1 MGMSNTPDPRVLLEN
16 SRVLFNREEVS
27 AAVQKMADEI
37 NAFYGDEPLVVISVL
52 TGAIIPAAWL
62 VTKLKMPV
70 QMDFVHATR
79 YRGGL
84 YGAELEYRVP
94 PRLNLEGRNVLIID
108 DIFDEGNTLAAI
120 KGSVEKRKAGSVKMA
135 ALGAQGPRPW
145 SVRGTMSILSVLMC
159 RMCTYLA
166 VVWMPMKNGGTWMKY
181 WCSETSDA
189 TQRDSGAG
197 RLRCSAWV

>member
-1 MGMSNTPDPRVLLEN
+1 MDMSNIPDPHTILKN
-16 SRVLFNREEVS
+16 SRVLFNRDAVMS
-27 AAVQKMADEI
+27 AVQKMADEI
-37 NAFYGDEPLVVISVL
+37 NEYYGDQPVILITVL

-62 VTKLKMPV
+62 ATRLKMPI

-94 PRLNLEGRNVLIID
+94 PRLDLEGKNVLIVD

-135 ALGAQGPRPW
+135 AL
-145 SVRGTMSILSVLMC
+145 VRKVHDRGLSRDYVDFVGLDVPDVYVFGCGMDVYEEWRHLDEILVLEE
-159 RMCTYLA
+159 
-166 VVWMPMKNGGTWMKY
+166 
-181 WCSETSDA
+181 S
-189 TQRDSGAG
+189 
-197 RLRCSAWV
+197 

>member
-1 MGMSNTPDPRVLLEN
+1 MGMNDTPDPQAILDN
-16 SRVLFNREEVS
+16 SKVLFNREEVA

-37 NAFYGDEPLVVISVL
+37 NAYYGDEPLILISVL

-62 VTKLKMPV
+62 ITKLKMPI

-94 PRLNLEGRNVLIID
+94 PRLDLEGKSILIVD

-135 ALGAQGPRPW
+135 ALVRKDHDRGLPRNYVDFIGLDVPDVYVFGCGMDAYEEW
-145 SVRGTMSILSVLMC
+145 RHLDEILVL
-159 RMCTYLA
+159 
-166 VVWMPMKNGGTWMKY
+166 K
-181 WCSETSDA
+181 
-189 TQRDSGAG
+189 Q
-197 RLRCSAWV
+197 

>member
-1 MGMSNTPDPRVLLEN
+1 MGMKNMSDPRDLLKN
-16 SRVLFNREEVS
+16 SRVLFDRDEVR

-37 NAFYGDEPLVVISVL
+37 NEFYGDKPIIMISVL

-62 VTKLKMPV
+62 ATELKMPV

-94 PRLNLEGRNVLIID
+94 PRLDLEDKDVLIVD

-120 KGSVEKRKAGSVKMA
+120 KGSVEQRKARSVKMA
-135 ALGAQGPRPW
+135 AL
-145 SVRGTMSILSVLMC
+145 VRKDHDRGLSRDYIDFAGLDVPDVYVFGCGMDAYEEWRHLDEILVLEE
-159 RMCTYLA
+159 
-166 VVWMPMKNGGTWMKY
+166 G
-181 WCSETSDA
+181 
-189 TQRDSGAG
+189 
-197 RLRCSAWV
+197 

>member
-1 MGMSNTPDPRVLLEN
+1 MAMSDTPDPHTLLEN
-16 SRVLFNREEVS
+16 SRVLFKREEVM

-62 VTKLKMPV
+62 VTKLKMPI

-94 PRLNLEGRNVLIID
+94 PRLNLAGRNVLIID

-120 KGSVEKRKAGSVKMA
+120 KGSVESRKAGSVKMA
-135 ALGAQGPRPW
+135 AL
-145 SVRGTMSILSVLMC
+145 VRKDHDRGLSRDYVDFVGLDVPDVYVFGCGMDAYEEWRHLDEILVL
-159 RMCTYLA
+159 
-166 VVWMPMKNGGTWMKY
+166 GD
-181 WCSETSDA
+181 E
-189 TQRDSGAG
+189 
-197 RLRCSAWV
+197 

>member
-1 MGMSNTPDPRVLLEN
+1 MGMKNMSDPRDLLKD
-16 SRVLFNREEVS
+16 SRVLFDRDEVR

-37 NAFYGDEPLVVISVL
+37 NEFYGDKPIIMISVL

-62 VTKLKMPV
+62 ATKLKMPV

-94 PRLNLEGRNVLIID
+94 PRLDLENKDVLIVD

-120 KGSVEKRKAGSVKMA
+120 KNTP
-135 ALGAQGPRPW
+135 Q
-145 SVRGTMSILSVLMC
+145 
-159 RMCTYLA
+159 
-166 VVWMPMKNGGTWMKY
+166 
-181 WCSETSDA
+181 
-189 TQRDSGAG
+189 
-197 RLRCSAWV
+197 

>member
-1 MGMSNTPDPRVLLEN
+1 MSNTPDPRDLLKR
-16 SRVLFNREEVS
+16 STVLFNREEVS

-37 NAFYGDEPLVVISVL
+37 NEYYGDEPLVMISVL

-62 VTKLKMPV
+62 VTKLKMPI

-94 PRLNLEGRNVLIID
+94 PRLNLEDRHVLIVD

-120 KGSVEKRKAGSVKMA
+120 RGSVEKRKARSVKMA
-135 ALGAQGPRPW
+135 SLVRKDHDRGLPRDYVDFIGLDVPDVYVFGCGMDAYEEWRHLDEILVLG
-145 SVRGTMSILSVLMC
+145 
-159 RMCTYLA
+159 
-166 VVWMPMKNGGTWMKY
+166 
-181 WCSETSDA
+181 ED
-189 TQRDSGAG
+189 
-197 RLRCSAWV
+197 

>member
-1 MGMSNTPDPRVLLEN
+1 MGMSNIPEPRALLKN
-16 SRVLFNREEVS
+16 SRVLFNRDEVM

-37 NAFYGDEPLVVISVL
+37 NEYYGDQPVILITVL

-62 VTKLKMPV
+62 ATRLKMPI

-94 PRLNLEGRNVLIID
+94 PRLDLEGKNVLIVD

-135 ALGAQGPRPW
+135 AL
-145 SVRGTMSILSVLMC
+145 VRKVHDRGLSRDYVDFIGLDVPDVYVFGCGMDAYEEWRHLDEILVLEE
-159 RMCTYLA
+159 
-166 VVWMPMKNGGTWMKY
+166 
-181 WCSETSDA
+181 S
-189 TQRDSGAG
+189 
-197 RLRCSAWV
+197 

>member
-1 MGMSNTPDPRVLLEN
+1 MGLETDTGSETDPHAILEH
-16 SRVLFNREEVS
+16 SRVLFNRDEVN

-37 NAFYGDEPLVVISVL
+37 NAHYGNEPLILISVL

-62 VTKLKMPV
+62 ITKLKMPV

-94 PRLNLEGRNVLIID
+94 PRLDLEGKNVLIVD

-135 ALGAQGPRPW
+135 AL
-145 SVRGTMSILSVLMC
+145 VRKDHDRGLSRDYVDFVGMDVPDVYVFGCGMDAYEEWRHLDEIWVLE
-159 RMCTYLA
+159 R
-166 VVWMPMKNGGTWMKY
+166 
-181 WCSETSDA
+181 
-189 TQRDSGAG
+189 
-197 RLRCSAWV
+197 

>member
-1 MGMSNTPDPRVLLEN
+1 MSMSNTPEPRALLEN
-16 SRVLFNREEVS
+16 SRVLYNRGEVN

-37 NAFYGDEPLVVISVL
+37 NGFYANTPIVLLSVL

-62 VTKLKMPV
+62 ATNLKMPM

-94 PRLNLEGRNVLIID
+94 PRLDLEDKDVLIVD

-120 KGSVEKRKAGSVKMA
+120 KGSVEKRKARSVKMA
-135 ALGAQGPRPW
+135 ALIRKDHDRGLPRDYIDFVGLDVPDVYVFGCGMDAYEEW
-145 SVRGTMSILSVLMC
+145 RHLDEILIL
-159 RMCTYLA
+159 
-166 VVWMPMKNGGTWMKY
+166 
-181 WCSETSDA
+181 EEH
-189 TQRDSGAG
+189 
-197 RLRCSAWV
+197 

>member
-1 MGMSNTPDPRVLLEN
+1 MGMSETPDPRSLLEK
-16 SRVLFNREEVS
+16 SYVLFNREEVS

-37 NAFYGDEPLVVISVL
+37 NEFYGDEPIILVSVL

-62 VTKLKMPV
+62 STLLKMPL

-94 PRLNLEGRNVLIID
+94 PRLDLAGKHVLIID

-120 KGSVEKRKAGSVKMA
+120 KGSVESRKAASVKMA
-135 ALGAQGPRPW
+135 AL
-145 SVRGTMSILSVLMC
+145 VRKVHDRGLARDFVDFVGLDVPDVYVYGCGMDAYEEWRHLDEILVL
-159 RMCTYLA
+159 
-166 VVWMPMKNGGTWMKY
+166 
-181 WCSETSDA
+181 ETD
-189 TQRDSGAG
+189 
-197 RLRCSAWV
+197 

>member
-1 MGMSNTPDPRVLLEN
+1 MTDTPKPRALLEN
-16 SRVLFNREEVS
+16 SRLLYNRDEVN

-37 NAFYGDEPLVVISVL
+37 NAFYADEPIILISVL

-62 VTKLKMPV
+62 ATRLTMPV

-94 PRLNLEGRNVLIID
+94 PRLDLEGKQILIVD
-108 DIFDEGNTLAAI
+108 DIFDEGHTLAAI

-135 ALGAQGPRPW
+135 ALVRKDHDRGLPRDYVDFVGLEVPDVYVFGCGMDAYEEW
-145 SVRGTMSILSVLMC
+145 RHLDEILIL
-159 RMCTYLA
+159 
-166 VVWMPMKNGGTWMKY
+166 
-181 WCSETSDA
+181 EEH
-189 TQRDSGAG
+189 
-197 RLRCSAWV
+197 

>member
-1 MGMSNTPDPRVLLEN
+1 MGLENDGGQIDPQAILDN
-16 SRVLFNREEVS
+16 SRVLFDRDEVN

-37 NAFYGDEPLVVISVL
+37 NTHYGNEPVILITVL
-52 TGAIIPAAWL
+52 TGAIIPATWL
-62 VTKLKMPV
+62 ITKLKMPV

-94 PRLNLEGRNVLIID
+94 PRLDLEGKNVLIVD

-135 ALGAQGPRPW
+135 AL
-145 SVRGTMSILSVLMC
+145 VRKDHDRGLSRDYVDFIGMDVPDVYVFGCGMDAYEEWRHLDEIWVL
-159 RMCTYLA
+159 
-166 VVWMPMKNGGTWMKY
+166 
-181 WCSETSDA
+181 E
-189 TQRDSGAG
+189 Q
-197 RLRCSAWV
+197 